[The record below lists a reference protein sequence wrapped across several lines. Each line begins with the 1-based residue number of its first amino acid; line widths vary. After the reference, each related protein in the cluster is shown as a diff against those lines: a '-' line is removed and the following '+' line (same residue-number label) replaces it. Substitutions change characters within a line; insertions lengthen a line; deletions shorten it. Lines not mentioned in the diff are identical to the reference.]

1 MAFRNSSKV
10 ILLSPFISKAFIK
23 LITSSSPYERPNLEF
38 ILSTIR
44 AASFMLIVPD
54 RSLSIALN
62 NASKVAVRE
71 AIELFDGF
79 LLNFS
84 FVLF

>member
-1 MAFRNSSKV
+1 
-10 ILLSPFISKAFIK
+10 
-23 LITSSSPYERPNLEF
+23 
-38 ILSTIR
+38 
-44 AASFMLIVPD
+44 MLIVPD

-62 NASKVAVRE
+62 KASKVAVRE